1 MYKTY
6 CTQWTVLLR
15 KGRLLRIYLEEFRV
29 SFITFGII
37 GKITKQIT
45 ILANK
50 DYSDLIFLFLT
61 CFMLYKDVSKTRVRN
76 IMTCFLF
83 MSQMPESSEIPRFEF
98 PLPLSCAICCQY
110 HWIFWVIFDTKQNRV
125 YILDYLFYM
134 IFILSVLIDN
144 RVNRLAGILPVI
156 IRSKNQRDAN
166 FFKTEQNTILSIFKT
181 DATLKYL
188 TNFYTCNI
196 LCLVQLP
203 KKPTMKHLWEF

>member
-29 SFITFGII
+29 SFIAFGII

-61 CFMLYKDVSKTRVRN
+61 CFMLYKDVSKIRVRN

-83 MSQMPESSEIPRFEF
+83 ISQMPDSSEFPRFEF
-98 PLPLSCAICCQY
+98 PLPLFLCNLLSIY
-110 HWIFWVIFDTKQNRV
+110 HWIFWVIFYTKQNRV
-125 YILDYLFYM
+125 YILDYLFYI
-134 IFILSVLIDN
+134 IFILSVFN
-144 RVNRLAGILPVI
+144 WQQG
-156 IRSKNQRDAN
+156 K
-166 FFKTEQNTILSIFKT
+166 
-181 DATLKYL
+181 
-188 TNFYTCNI
+188 
-196 LCLVQLP
+196 
-203 KKPTMKHLWEF
+203 

>member
-29 SFITFGII
+29 SFIAFGII

-61 CFMLYKDVSKTRVRN
+61 CFMLYKDVSKMRVRN

-83 MSQMPESSEIPRFEF
+83 MSQMPDSSEILRFEF
-98 PLPLSCAICCQY
+98 PLPLFLCNLLSISL
-110 HWIFWVIFDTKQNRV
+110 N
-125 YILDYLFYM
+125 
-134 IFILSVLIDN
+134 ILSYLLYKTKPCIYSWLFVL
-144 RVNRLAGILPVI
+144 
-156 IRSKNQRDAN
+156 
-166 FFKTEQNTILSIFKT
+166 
-181 DATLKYL
+181 Y
-188 TNFYTCNI
+188 NI
-196 LCLVQLP
+196 Y
-203 KKPTMKHLWEF
+203 FISF